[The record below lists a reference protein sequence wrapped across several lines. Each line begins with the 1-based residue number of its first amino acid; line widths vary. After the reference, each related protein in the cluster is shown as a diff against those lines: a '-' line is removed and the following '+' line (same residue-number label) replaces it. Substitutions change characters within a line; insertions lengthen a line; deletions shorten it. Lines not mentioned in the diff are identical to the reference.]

1 MEKRYDDSCQFPKK
15 IKDGN
20 VKALYNQN
28 SPSQKI
34 ILQLKRVVRHL
45 QELYYDEYRH

>member
-1 MEKRYDDSCQFPKK
+1 MTIVVNFQK

-28 SPSQKI
+28 SPSQKNYTPI
-34 ILQLKRVVRHL
+34 EACSTALTRVIL
-45 QELYYDEYRH
+45 